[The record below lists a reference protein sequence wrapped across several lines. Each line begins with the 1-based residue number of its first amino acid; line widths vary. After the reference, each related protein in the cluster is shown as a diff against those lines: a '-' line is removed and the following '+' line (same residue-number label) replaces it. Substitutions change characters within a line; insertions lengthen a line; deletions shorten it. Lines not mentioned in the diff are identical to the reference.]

1 MNMIHLITS
10 TSEQTISILPREY
23 TTSVVVMLR
32 DDSTNDEVSIMFPSI
47 EVSGNYLN
55 ITNIFTLKEGHFYD
69 ITAYKVGGDYGAFRE
84 RVVADSGTFED
95 NTCLYNYYDSL
106 ELINLSDLD
115 VIYKDK
121 IFCTSQSVDQN
132 TNTFYSPNVGE
143 FTEQSANND
152 FIIYE

>member
-1 MNMIHLITS
+1 MIHLITS
-10 TSEQTISILPREY
+10 ASDQTISILPREY

-32 DDSTNDEVSIMFPSI
+32 DDSTNDSTYI
-47 EVSGNYLN
+47 ELPTSVVNGNYLD
-55 ITNIFTLKEGHFYD
+55 ITSIFTLVEGRFYD
-69 ITAYKVGGDYGAFRE
+69 LVVYKVEVGYVLA
-84 RVVADSGTFED
+84 
-95 NTCLYNYYDSL
+95 
-106 ELINLSDLD
+106 NLTDLD